1 MEIQKEV
8 NRIVDLSV
16 RDKDNLGH
24 LDLESLEIH
33 IRSSMH
39 NIGSIMLE
47 KLLNSDG
54 GDYRGRTLPCERG
67 HVCQFKEYRDKELL
81 TVLGPV
87 KVKRAYYYDQQ
98 CRKGCCPK
106 DSALDIV
113 GTSFSPGVRRIM
125 GRVGAYRPFCLGH
138 EDIKEMAGIRVDTKE
153 IERVS
158 HQLGED
164 VEVFYQKEA
173 ALSLSGK
180 IIPIHSVAKM
190 YICIDGTGV
199 PVVKAETVNR
209 QGKGEDGHAKSREA
223 KLGCVFT
230 QSALDSNGYPIRD
243 EASTSYVGAIE
254 TAEMFGDRIYAE
266 AIFRGLDRA
275 QEVCVIG
282 DGAPWIWNIA
292 DEQFYE
298 ATQIID
304 LYHAREHYWNVARTM
319 FGCDKGEI
327 SAWTDKRRKE
337 LDQGE
342 VEKVIE
348 AIKDLSPFTE
358 QEKEVLEREI
368 GYFEKNKDRM
378 RYNEFRRQGLFVGSG
393 VVEAGCRT
401 VIGQR
406 LKQSGM
412 HWTVKGAN
420 SIIALRCCF
429 LSNRWEDFWE
439 YRACA

>member
-1 MEIQKEV
+1 MD
-8 NRIVDLSV
+8 RIVGLSL
-16 RDKDNLGH
+16 RDKDKVGH

-39 NIGSIMLE
+39 HIGSIILE
-47 KLLNSDG
+47 KLINSDN
-54 GDYRGRTLPCERG
+54 GDYRGRMLPCERG
-67 HVCQFKEYRDKELL
+67 HLLEFKEYRAKELL

-87 KVKRAYYYDQQ
+87 TVQRAYYYDHE
-98 CRKGCCPK
+98 CRKGLCPK
-106 DSALDIV
+106 DTALDIV

-125 GRVGAYRPFCLGH
+125 GRVGAYRPFGLGH
-138 EDIKEMAGIRVDTKE
+138 EDIKEMAGILVDTKE

-158 HQLGED
+158 HQLGAE
-164 VEVFYQKEA
+164 VEVFYKKEA
-173 ALSLSGK
+173 DLSLSGK
-180 IIPIHSVAKM
+180 VIPFQAIPKM

-199 PVVKAETVNR
+199 PVVKTETVNR
-209 QGKGEDGHAKSREA
+209 KGKGEDGNAKTREA

-230 QSALDSNGYPIRD
+230 QSTLDKNGYPIRD

-266 AIFRGLDRA
+266 AMFRGLERV
-275 QEVCVIG
+275 QRLCLIG

-292 DEQFYE
+292 DEQFYG
-298 ATQIID
+298 AIQIID
-304 LYHAREHYWNVARTM
+304 LYHAREHYWNVARVM
-319 FGCDKGEI
+319 FGSDKGEI
-327 SAWTDKRRKE
+327 GAWTDKRRKE
-337 LDQGE
+337 LDQGK
-342 VEKVIE
+342 VEQVIE
-348 AIKDLSPFTE
+348 AIKDLSPSTE
-358 QEKEVLEREI
+358 QGKEVLEREI
-368 GYFEKNKDRM
+368 GYFEKNRDRM
-378 RYNEFRRQGLFVGSG
+378 RYHEFRRQGLFVGSG

-401 VIGQR
+401 VIAQR

-429 LSNRWEDFWE
+429 LSIRWEDFWE